1 MTQIL
6 LAQERTLSGVV
17 RADDGSTLPG
27 VNVTIKGTTNG
38 TTTDENGKYTIQVPN
53 DDAVLIYSFI
63 GMEDQEVP
71 VASQSN
77 IDVGMVSGMVLD
89 EVVVTALGI
98 SREKKALGYSTPS
111 VSGEDVARVKDVN
124 FMSALS
130 GQVSGAQIKNSGT
143 MGGSANVIIRGYKS
157 INGNNQPLYVVDG
170 IPISNAITN
179 SRNQRTGRGGFDY
192 GNAAMDINPED
203 IEKIEVLKGCDYRY

>member
-89 EVVVTALGI
+89 EVVVTALEI
-98 SREKKALGYSTPS
+98 
-111 VSGEDVARVKDVN
+111 
-124 FMSALS
+124 
-130 GQVSGAQIKNSGT
+130 
-143 MGGSANVIIRGYKS
+143 
-157 INGNNQPLYVVDG
+157 
-170 IPISNAITN
+170 
-179 SRNQRTGRGGFDY
+179 GR
-192 GNAAMDINPED
+192 AH
-203 IEKIEVLKGCDYRY
+203 V